1 MTQSNRPQPTVPQ
14 GRAADRWRSRRFVPL
29 VPVALGGVALIA
41 EATAGHLVG
50 GLAWFAILAAG
61 GGLSAVAERFET
73 ARRGPRH
80 HEEALEAKLRAGA
93 MSITGTVLVI
103 ALTGCIA
110 FTLARGDCTSPY
122 AALLCVGGISYVIGL
137 VALRH
142 RS

>member
-1 MTQSNRPQPTVPQ
+1 MTQANSPQTPVHQ

-29 VPVALGGVALIA
+29 VPVALGAVLLIA
-41 EATAGHLVG
+41 EAMAGHLVG

-80 HEEALEAKLRAGA
+80 NEEELEAKLRAGA
-93 MSITGTVLVI
+93 MSIAGTVLVI
-103 ALTGCIA
+103 ALTGCVA
-110 FTLARGDCTSPY
+110 FTLARGDSTSPY
-122 AALLCVGGISYVIGL
+122 AALLCLGGISYVIGL